1 MKKISNI
8 ISFLLLI
15 LLYNFTKDSNM
26 FLLTLSFSML
36 IIYTSIFSTTSI
48 KSKLETLYNKKYYYS
63 INKIFKNS
71 IILVTIITLV
81 LTLISYLTSLLINIK
96 GLSIVNI
103 SMCVYLLTST
113 IIKLEGEYI
122 SIIKSKK
129 LGNNLLNIYNIVNNI
144 LLLIIIILLYK
155 VFKLENYLNISIL
168 YLISLIPFIIIN
180 ILIYIFIFKNK
191 KEVQKREENKLNY
204 IKETKKILVTNKIS
218 TIFNIIQSSYIYLII
233 VILYFILTNK
243 YNYNYDTIGIY
254 ITSIYFYGI
263 NTIYFIYKIIKSIY
277 IDKFNEIKDKIIN
290 KENYNL
296 INIINKIVSLSI
308 SLTIL
313 LIIISKPLN
322 NLLFNNKDMNII
334 LNVSYIL
341 VFYILYNLIIN
352 LNIICNKEKNII
364 ITLFTG
370 LIITLITSIPIIN
383 SSYRMGYN
391 LVGGSLISIIL
402 GITISIII
410 GIILIKKKLK
420 LSLLNNFNDI
430 LNMIY
435 ENIIYSLV
443 LVLFTFIVKVNID
456 SIIKSILVIIFY
468 IFITIVFYIT
478 KEKITNKKV
487 Q

>member
-8 ISFLLLI
+8 LSFLLLI

-96 GLSIVNI
+96 GLPIVNV
-103 SMCVYLLTST
+103 SMCIYLLIST

-122 SIIKSKK
+122 SIIKNKK

-144 LLLIIIILLYK
+144 LLLITIILLYK

-191 KEVQKREENKLNY
+191 KEIQKREENKLNY

-233 VILYFILTNK
+233 VILYSILINK

-322 NLLFNNKDMNII
+322 NILFNNKDMNII

-443 LVLFTFIVKVNID
+443 LVLFTFIVKVNIN

-478 KEKITNKKV
+478 KEKITKKKV

>member
-48 KSKLETLYNKKYYYS
+48 KSKLETLYNRKYYYS

-144 LLLIIIILLYK
+144 LLLITIILLYK

-180 ILIYIFIFKNK
+180 ILIYIFVFKSK

-443 LVLFTFIVKVNID
+443 LVLFTFIVKVNIN

-468 IFITIVFYIT
+468 IFITIIFYIT
-478 KEKITNKKV
+478 KEKITKKKV

>member
-48 KSKLETLYNKKYYYS
+48 KSKLETLYNRKYYYS

-144 LLLIIIILLYK
+144 LLLITIILLYK

-180 ILIYIFIFKNK
+180 ILIYIFVFKSK

-218 TIFNIIQSSYIYLII
+218 TIFNIIQSSYVYLII

-443 LVLFTFIVKVNID
+443 LVLFTFIVKVNIN

-468 IFITIVFYIT
+468 IFITIIFYIT
-478 KEKITNKKV
+478 KEKITKKKV

>member
-103 SMCVYLLTST
+103 SMCIYLLTST

-144 LLLIIIILLYK
+144 LLLITIILLYK

-233 VILYFILTNK
+233 VILYSILTNK

-443 LVLFTFIVKVNID
+443 LVLFTFIVKVNIN

-468 IFITIVFYIT
+468 IFITIIFYIT
-478 KEKITNKKV
+478 KEKITKKKV

>member
-144 LLLIIIILLYK
+144 LLLITIILLYK

-180 ILIYIFIFKNK
+180 ILIYIFVFKSK

-443 LVLFTFIVKVNID
+443 LVLFTFIVKVNIN

-468 IFITIVFYIT
+468 IFITIIFYIT
-478 KEKITNKKV
+478 KEKITKKKV

>member
-103 SMCVYLLTST
+103 SMCVYLLTSI

-144 LLLIIIILLYK
+144 LLLITIILLYK

-233 VILYFILTNK
+233 VILYSILTNK

-443 LVLFTFIVKVNID
+443 LVLFTFIVKVNIN

-468 IFITIVFYIT
+468 IFITIIFYIT
-478 KEKITNKKV
+478 KEKITKKKV

>member
-8 ISFLLLI
+8 LSFLLLI

-63 INKIFKNS
+63 TNKIFKNS

-96 GLSIVNI
+96 GLPIVNI
-103 SMCVYLLTST
+103 SMCIYLLTST

-144 LLLIIIILLYK
+144 LLLITIILLYK

-191 KEVQKREENKLNY
+191 KEIQKREENKLNY

-233 VILYFILTNK
+233 VILYSILTNK

-456 SIIKSILVIIFY
+456 SIAKSILVIIFY
-468 IFITIVFYIT
+468 IFITVIFYII
-478 KEKITNKKV
+478 KEKITKKKV

>member
-48 KSKLETLYNKKYYYS
+48 KSKLEILYNRKYYYS

-144 LLLIIIILLYK
+144 LLLITIILLYK

-168 YLISLIPFIIIN
+168 YLISLISFIIIN

-443 LVLFTFIVKVNID
+443 LVLFTFIVKVNIN

-468 IFITIVFYIT
+468 IFITIIFYIT
-478 KEKITNKKV
+478 KEKITKKKV

>member
-96 GLSIVNI
+96 GLPIVNV
-103 SMCVYLLTST
+103 SMCIYLLTST

-144 LLLIIIILLYK
+144 LLLITIILLYK

-233 VILYFILTNK
+233 VILYSILTNK

-277 IDKFNEIKDKIIN
+277 IDKFNEIKDKITN

-443 LVLFTFIVKVNID
+443 LVLFTFIVKVNIN

-468 IFITIVFYIT
+468 IFITIIFYIT
-478 KEKITNKKV
+478 KEKITKKKV